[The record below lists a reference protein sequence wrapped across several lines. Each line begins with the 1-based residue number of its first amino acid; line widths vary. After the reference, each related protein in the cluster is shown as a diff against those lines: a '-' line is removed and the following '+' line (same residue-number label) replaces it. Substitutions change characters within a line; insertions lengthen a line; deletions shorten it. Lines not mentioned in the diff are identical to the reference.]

1 MKTNSI
7 TDVIYYI
14 LGNQSKVFSRQEL
27 VNMFDMD
34 ERSIRQAFYDIKALG
49 LYVINDGDSY
59 TVLKQDSVTD
69 YYEEIQAQLSSDFK
83 KALKLLK
90 RVHKQNKALPQKYQI
105 ELEELKWLT

>member
-1 MKTNSI
+1 MYKKTGI
-7 TDVIYYI
+7 DELVDYI
-14 LGNQSKVFSRQEL
+14 LSSGQSVFSRRQLTIIFEL
-27 VNMFDMD
+27 D
-34 ERSIRQAFYDIKALG
+34 ERTVRQAFYNIKAMG
-49 LYVINDGDSY
+49 MYVINDKDLY

-105 ELEELKWLT
+105 ELEEIK